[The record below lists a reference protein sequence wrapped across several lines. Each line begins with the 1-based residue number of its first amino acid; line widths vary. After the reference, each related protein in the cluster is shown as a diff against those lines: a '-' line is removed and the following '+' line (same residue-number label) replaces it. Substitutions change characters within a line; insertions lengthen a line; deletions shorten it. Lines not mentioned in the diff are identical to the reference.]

1 MFFSDGDE
9 AKADE
14 AQQEEQRKRKRKL
27 KQPRR
32 QGDKKLNDGAD
43 GQAPVQGGNSSRPT
57 AGNPAP
63 EGGDH
68 AGESDS
74 DGDGD
79 GGEQLYEIDTILDF
93 RPAPTSSS
101 QSLQQQQQEEED
113 PQPLELELLVRW
125 KGFPDPS
132 DHTWEGEAELQRSC
146 RGAILGYWASHPAGG
161 GRDGAISSR
170 SSAGGHAVKGADALY
185 EVLRI
190 IQGPSRRGPDGKVR
204 KNKTPRTKT
213 NPKVKANA
221 KTKTKTKSETKT
233 EAEEDTETETSDWF
247 QVEWVGY
254 PDRTWEP
261 RDGLPEWM
269 VRAYLKEL

>member
-32 QGDKKLNDGAD
+32 QGDKKLNDGAE

-63 EGGDH
+63 EGGDP

-74 DGDGD
+74 DGNDD

-101 QSLQQQQQEEED
+101 QSPQEQQQQEEED

-146 RGAILGYWASHPAGG
+146 RGAVLGYWASHPAGG

-170 SSAGGHAVKGADALY
+170 SSAGGHAVKSADALY

-190 IQGPSRRGPDGKVR
+190 IQGPSRRGSDGKVR
-204 KNKTPRTKT
+204 RNKRLRS
-213 NPKVKANA
+213 NPKVKPKA
-221 KTKTKTKSETKT
+221 KSKTKSATKT
-233 EAEEDTETETSDWF
+233 EAEVDLDTDTETSDWF

-261 RDGLPEWM
+261 HDGLPEWM
-269 VRAYLKEL
+269 VRAYLEEL